1 MGEINLVFYADDGS
15 RIRKEHERVQDALS
29 VMVAMNCRMG
39 LEANIKKTKPMVCT
53 PRFIWGIGEGCHIID
68 GKQGR

>member
-15 RIRKEHERVQDALS
+15 RIGKEHEWVQDALA
-29 VMVAMNCRMG
+29 VTVAMICRMG

-53 PRFIWGIGEGCHIID
+53 PRFIWGVGEGCHIID